1 MQPQGASFSGCE
13 VSHGGR
19 VNRMTRD
26 AIGGLT
32 HTHTNQFNAHF
43 PGESGLVSYSYK
55 SSEVVWPNNSTG
67 YINKVIYIGL
77 S

>member
-1 MQPQGASFSGCE
+1 
-13 VSHGGR
+13 
-19 VNRMTRD
+19 MTRD
-26 AIGGLT
+26 AIGGLTHTHT

-55 SSEVVWPNNSTG
+55 SSVVVWPNNSTG
-67 YINKVIYIGL
+67 HINKVIYIGL